1 MLTRIIFF
9 IAVATSIIIVILL
22 SLFSPVPNYDPP
34 ESLFS
39 FSLYVQQ
46 THIPS
51 SSYSSR
57 RSTHHTARSH
67 RGGGGGGGGALIFR
81 RTLTEGPKHNSRIVG
96 KAEGFIIPH
105 EDFAN
110 SDFNVVYLT
119 LETPEYT
126 GSVSIRS
133 RDMAHK
139 MEEVMEVVGGTGA
152 FAFARGIAMFARID
166 HDDDDGDGDGD
177 DNEDVNTY
185 RVKLLL
191 RFPHT
196 SHVNPQ

>member
-1 MLTRIIFF
+1 MLTRIIFLT
-9 IAVATSIIIVILL
+9 AVATSILVVLL
-22 SLFSPVPNYDPP
+22 LALFSPVPDYDPP
-34 ESLFS
+34 GSLFS

-46 THIPS
+46 KHIPS

-57 RSTHHTARSH
+57 RSSHHIPRP
-67 RGGGGGGGGALIFR
+67 RGQGGGGALIFR
-81 RTLTEGPKHNSRIVG
+81 RTLTEGPENNSRIVG

-110 SDFNVVYLT
+110 SDFNVIYLT

-139 MEEVMEVVGGTGA
+139 LEEVMEVVGGTGA
-152 FAFARGIAMFARID
+152 FAFARGIAMFAEVDD
-166 HDDDDGDGDGD
+166 H
-177 DNEDVNTY
+177 EEEAVTTY

-196 SHVNPQ
+196 SHLDPQ

>member
-1 MLTRIIFF
+1 MLTRVIFLT
-9 IAVATSIIIVILL
+9 AVATSILVVLL
-22 SLFSPVPNYDPP
+22 LALLSPVPDYDPP
-34 ESLFS
+34 GSLFS

-51 SSYSSR
+51 STYSSR
-57 RSTHHTARSH
+57 RSSQRIARP
-67 RGGGGGGGGALIFR
+67 RGRGGGGGALIFR
-81 RTLTEGPKHNSRIVG
+81 RTLTEGPENNSRIVG

-110 SDFNVVYLT
+110 SDFNVIYLT

-133 RDMAHK
+133 RDMTHK
-139 MEEVMEVVGGTGA
+139 LEEVMEVVGGTGA
-152 FAFARGIAMFARID
+152 FAFARGIAMFAEVDD
-166 HDDDDGDGDGD
+166 H
-177 DNEDVNTY
+177 EEEAVTTY

-196 SHVNPQ
+196 SHLDPL

>member
-1 MLTRIIFF
+1 MLTRIIFL
-9 IAVATSIIIVILL
+9 IAVVASIIVVLL
-22 SLFSPVPNYDPP
+22 LALFSPVPDYDPP

-46 THIPS
+46 AHIPS

-57 RSTHHTARSH
+57 RSTQRMARTHH
-67 RGGGGGGGGALIFR
+67 GGGGGALIFR
-81 RTLTEGPKHNSRIVG
+81 RTLTEGADNNSRIVG
-96 KAEGFIIPH
+96 KAEGFVIPH
-105 EDFAN
+105 EDFATSN
-110 SDFNVVYLT
+110 FNVIYLT

-139 MEEVMEVVGGTGA
+139 LEEVMEVVGGTGA
-152 FAFARGIAMFARID
+152 FAFARGIAIFAKIYY
-166 HDDDDGDGDGD
+166 
-177 DNEDVNTY
+177 EEESVTTY

-196 SHVNPQ
+196 SHIDPQ

>member
-1 MLTRIIFF
+1 MPTRIIFL
-9 IAVATSIIIVILL
+9 IAVATSFIVVLL
-22 SLFSPVPNYDPP
+22 LALFSPVPDYDPP
-34 ESLFS
+34 GSLFS
-39 FSLYVQQ
+39 FSIYVQQ
-46 THIPS
+46 KHIPS

-57 RSTHHTARSH
+57 RSSQRMAKAHH
-67 RGGGGGGGGALIFR
+67 GGGGGALIFR
-81 RTLTEGPKHNSRIVG
+81 RTLTEGPDNNSRIVG

-110 SDFNVVYLT
+110 SDFNVIYLT

-139 MEEVMEVVGGTGA
+139 LEEVMEVVGGTRA
-152 FAFARGIAMFARID
+152 FAFARGIAMFAVVDD
-166 HDDDDGDGDGD
+166 H
-177 DNEDVNTY
+177 EETVTTY

>member
-1 MLTRIIFF
+1 MLTRIIFL
-9 IAVATSIIIVILL
+9 IAVATSVTVVLVL
-22 SLFSPVPNYDPP
+22 ALFSPVPDYDPP

-46 THIPS
+46 TQIPS
-51 SSYSSR
+51 SSYVSR
-57 RSTHHTARSH
+57 RSIQRMAGTHS
-67 RGGGGGGGGALIFR
+67 RGGGGGRGALIFR
-81 RTLTEGPKHNSRIVG
+81 RTLTEGPDNNSRIVG

-110 SDFNVVYLT
+110 SDFNVIYLT

-133 RDMAHK
+133 RDMVQK
-139 MEEVMEVVGGTGA
+139 LEEVMEVVGGTGA
-152 FAFARGIAMFARID
+152 FAFARGIAMFAEV
-166 HDDDDGDGDGD
+166 GD
-177 DNEDVNTY
+177 EDETVTTY

-191 RFPHT
+191 KFPRT
-196 SHVNPQ
+196 SKIDPQ

>member
-1 MLTRIIFF
+1 MLTRIIFL
-9 IAVATSIIIVILL
+9 IAVATSFLVVLL
-22 SLFSPVPNYDPP
+22 LALFSPVPNYDPP

-51 SSYSSR
+51 SYSSR
-57 RSTHHTARSH
+57 QSTQRMARSH
-67 RGGGGGGGGALIFR
+67 HHRGGGGALIFR
-81 RTLTEGPKHNSRIVG
+81 RTLTEGPENNSRVVG

-110 SDFNVVYLT
+110 SDFNVIYLT

-139 MEEVMEVVGGTGA
+139 LEEVMEVVGGTGA
-152 FAFARGIAMFARID
+152 FAFARGIAMFSEI
-166 HDDDDGDGDGD
+166 DDDH
-177 DNEDVNTY
+177 EEAITTY

-196 SHVNPQ
+196 SHLDPQ

>member
-1 MLTRIIFF
+1 MLTRIIFL
-9 IAVATSIIIVILL
+9 IAVSTSVIVVLL
-22 SLFSPVPNYDPP
+22 LALFSPVPDYDPP

-46 THIPS
+46 TQIPS
-51 SSYSSR
+51 SSYISR
-57 RSTHHTARSH
+57 RSSQRMAETHR
-67 RGGGGGGGGALIFR
+67 RGGGGGGALIFR
-81 RTLTEGPKHNSRIVG
+81 RTLTEGPDNNSRIVG

-110 SDFNVVYLT
+110 SNFNVIYLT
-119 LETPEYT
+119 LESPEYT

-139 MEEVMEVVGGTGA
+139 LEEVMKVVGGTGA
-152 FAFARGIAMFARID
+152 FAFARGIAMFAEV
-166 HDDDDGDGDGD
+166 GA
-177 DNEDVNTY
+177 EEEAVTTY

-196 SHVNPQ
+196 SKIDPQ